1 MLSTFLTTMNKA
13 KPFIKWAG
21 GKTQL
26 IKKLGNYFPDFE
38 GTYYE
43 PFIGGGAVFFHLKPE
58 KAVLGDANEELINL
72 FKIIKKKPKE
82 LMERLNQHQSKVQNK
97 EYYLDIRSWDIQ
109 KLDDI
114 ETAARTI
121 FLNKTCF
128 NGLYRVNSKGQ
139 FNVPFG
145 RTSQGKPPKLYSKEN
160 IEACSKALKNVVLRC
175 EDFYEIVKKTGPG
188 DFVYLDPPYHAPNK
202 ASMYS
207 KLAYSDELQDRV
219 AQFYHDLAKT
229 GAKVM
234 LNNSATL
241 EILKDSHESIKELYE
256 NKSYHSKVLDS
267 KWSIGAIGEWRGK
280 RGELMVLN
288 YEPKDSFD
296 LQEQQTLLDSS
307 K

>member
-1 MLSTFLTTMNKA
+1 MSKI
-13 KPFIKWAG
+13 KPFVKWAG

-26 IKKLGNYFPDFE
+26 IKKLDEHFPKFE

-43 PFIGGGAVFFHLKPE
+43 PFLGGGAVFFHLQPE
-58 KAVLGDANEELINL
+58 KAVLSDTNAELINL
-72 FKIIKKKPKE
+72 FQVIQKKPE
-82 LMERLNQHQSKVQNK
+82 VLMSRLDEHQLKVQDK
-97 EYYLDIRSWDIQ
+97 EYFLDVRAWDLS

-114 ETAARTI
+114 EQAARTI
-121 FLNKTCF
+121 YLNKTCF

-145 RTSQGKPPKLYSKEN
+145 KTPQGNPPKLYLKEN
-160 IEACSKALKNVVLRC
+160 IEACSKALENVELCC
-175 EDFYEIVKKTGPG
+175 EDFNETVKKTKPG

-207 KLAYSDELQDRV
+207 KVAYTDDLQDRV

-241 EILKDSHESIKELYE
+241 EILKDSHTSIKDLYE
-256 NKSYHSKVLDS
+256 NKNYTVKVLDS
-267 KWSIGAIGEWRGK
+267 KWSIGAIGDWRGK
-280 RGELMVLN
+280 RAELMITN
-288 YEPKDSFD
+288 F
-296 LQEQQTLLDSS
+296 
-307 K
+307 